1 MYRIVISVRDAQLFL
16 LLRHLLA
23 REGFDTV
30 LAQCSADI
38 EASLSP
44 DIVAFLIEG
53 STERHD
59 ATSLVAVVRSSCPDA
74 ALIILRRGEVAHTEL
89 EAEFVLEP
97 PFEPAKLLEFLRS
110 LRPHGMP
117 RNRSDLL
124 GFDDL
129 TMDLSSMVVRRGEC
143 KVHLSALQYRILRLL
158 LEDPGAVR
166 DREAFITAC
175 WPPGAEV
182 EPRTVDIHIG
192 HIRRALEA
200 CGPDLIRTVRGAGY
214 ALCSGK
220 GDERSFVG

>member
-23 REGFDTV
+23 REGFETV

-44 DIVAFLIEG
+44 DIVAFLIEA
-53 STERHD
+53 STESHD

-74 ALIILRRGEVAHTEL
+74 ALIMLRRGEGAHTEL
-89 EAEFVLEP
+89 DAEFVLEP
-97 PFEPAKLLEFLRS
+97 PFEPAKLLVFLRS
-110 LRPHGMP
+110 LRPHGTH

-158 LEDPGAVR
+158 LEDPGTVR

-220 GDERSFVG
+220 GDERSVVG

>member
-23 REGFDTV
+23 REGFETV

-44 DIVAFLIEG
+44 DMVAFLIEAPTG
-53 STERHD
+53 SHD

-74 ALIILRRGEVAHTEL
+74 AVIMLRRGEAIGTEL
-89 EAEFVLEP
+89 DADFVLEP
-97 PFEPAKLLEFLRS
+97 PFEPAKLLDFLRK
-110 LRPHGMP
+110 LRPQGMP
-117 RNRSDLL
+117 RNRRELL

-158 LEDPGAVR
+158 LEDPGIVR

-175 WPPGAEV
+175 WPPGVEV

-220 GDERSFVG
+220 GDERSVAG